1 MADLMKFTVPAIAEV
16 IRSLGYKGKPFY
28 GEAFAGVESAAN
40 GRGFIVCPLL
50 SESANVMDEQ
60 AEGTLVRF
68 RACWMGMDNLDEHQA
83 DDLCSWFNSNQP
95 FAKMY
100 RTASKMTYDLWLE
113 ADLYVLDG
121 MTESS
126 FQNRVEAF
134 IKAYEYAM
142 RCLDRCSYK
151 DKDAIIERHNKAIE
165 MFDAPSEDMSDAV
178 HLYRINAHLGF
189 AGSQNNFGDLFE
201 LGKHVQKDDI
211 FAMYWYTRASERGEP
226 TAYFSLATMLLD
238 KSRDNMDALILAA
251 QYAILA
257 AEELPDGKNRFTAI
271 ETRETLRSLLDEDQF
286 KLAEAHAK
294 NFKPLYKEK
303 WTLTDSPGPSVTV
316 VQGSG
321 TLN

>member
-1 MADLMKFTVPAIAEV
+1 MADLMKFTVPVIAEV

-50 SESANVMDEQ
+50 SEGENVMDEQ

-100 RTASKMTYDLWLE
+100 RTASKMSYDLWLE

-126 FQNRVEAF
+126 FQKRVEAF

-201 LGKHVQKDDI
+201 LGKYVQNDDI